1 MTGPS
6 ESGSAPIDFDHP
18 IDRAGSDCVKFDARA
33 AVFGKSD
40 VQPLWVA
47 DMDFPAPACVQDALR
62 ARAAHPIY
70 GYTVY
75 PPAFYAAIAGWLARR
90 HDWVVDVA
98 SIVALPGVVP
108 AMNLIVGALSE
119 PDDAI
124 LVQTPVYPPI
134 HQLAGN
140 QNRLAL
146 ESALVWTDQGYE
158 IDWSDLETKLA
169 QARLFVLCAPHNPV
183 GRVWRRDELA
193 RMAELCVRYDVWI
206 LADEIHA
213 DLVHAPH
220 RHVPIA
226 SLSPEIAER
235 CITLHAPSKTFN
247 VAGLNTSFAIVENT
261 DLRARL
267 TSALNRSGLTS
278 GNVFGITALIAAYS
292 NGEPWLEQLLRQLQ
306 RNIDFVVDF
315 IERHIPAIRVQR
327 PEATFLLWLDCRE
340 LCRTFRLDDRALN
353 RFFIEQAGLGLN
365 AGISFGAPGSGFM
378 RLNIACPQPQLATAM
393 RALQA
398 AVANLSFRSHS
409 TC

>member
-1 MTGPS
+1 MTGQGDVG
-6 ESGSAPIDFDHP
+6 GSPIDFETP
-18 IDRAGSDCVKFDARA
+18 VDRAGTYSVKYDVRA
-33 AVFGKSD
+33 AVFGNPD

-47 DMDFPAPACVQDALR
+47 DMEFAAPACVQNALQ

-90 HDWVVDVA
+90 HDWAVDVA

-108 AMNLIVGALSE
+108 AMNLIAGALTE

-140 QNRLAL
+140 QHRLAL

-158 IDWSDLETKLA
+158 IDWSDFEAKLA

-226 SLSPEIAER
+226 SLSPEVAER

-247 VAGLNTSFAIVENT
+247 VAGLNTSFAVVENA

-267 TSALNRSGLTS
+267 MSALNRSGLTS
-278 GNVFGITALIAAYS
+278 GNPFGITALIAAYTE
-292 NGEPWLEQLLRQLQ
+292 GEHWLEQLLGQL
-306 RNIDFVVDF
+306 RCNIDYVVGF
-315 IERHIPAIRVQR
+315 IERHIPAIQVHQ

-340 LCRTFRLDDRALN
+340 LCRTYELDDRALN
-353 RFFIEQAGLGLN
+353 RFFVDQAGLGLN
-365 AGISFGAPGSGFM
+365 TGISFGAPGSGFM
-378 RLNIACPQPQLATAM
+378 RLNIACPQAQLAVALN
-393 RALQA
+393 ALQD
-398 AVANLSFRSHS
+398 AVAVLISR
-409 TC
+409 